1 MHSSQRGRCWQDL
14 LDHEKLKLAFDELY
28 KRFVEL
34 EVRSIDIMSPQD
46 EHDTTPCCRIV
57 VVSEGWQ
64 HVCCR
69 QGRGLPPELL
79 EAMRALEG
87 IKPLKQLVRTAITSL
102 LVPPL
107 AHILARDSLPWCQTT
122 AMSHPHFE
130 RHIHT
135 VVRSLQVRTHGTN
148 IAKIFAEWA
157 TQDDLGKTEGMIQVR
172 NTCS

>member
-46 EHDTTPCCRIV
+46 EHETTPCCRIV

-102 LVPPL
+102 LVPLAVGPHPCSRFAPL
-107 AHILARDSLPWCQTT
+107 VPDNCYVTSTL
-122 AMSHPHFE
+122 
-130 RHIHT
+130 
-135 VVRSLQVRTHGTN
+135 
-148 IAKIFAEWA
+148 
-157 TQDDLGKTEGMIQVR
+157 
-172 NTCS
+172 